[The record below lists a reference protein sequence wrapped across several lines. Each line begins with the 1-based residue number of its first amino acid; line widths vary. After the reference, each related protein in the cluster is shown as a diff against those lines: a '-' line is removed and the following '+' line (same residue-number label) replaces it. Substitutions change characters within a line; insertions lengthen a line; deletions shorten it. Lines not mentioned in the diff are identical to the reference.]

1 MTGRRQSRQQRH
13 RGGRQIEPALETAVL
28 CWQAELS
35 AASLLAWGGLGRQ
48 HFVQHAGVEG
58 ARMPVIVE
66 MDPAELVDAPAPQ
79 RLGVES
85 EQLQRCGIACQHP
98 CLVVDHQHRMRHRV
112 EDAQV
117 QWIVAL
123 RAAELLELP
132 QAQAGVAQADAQ
144 HRPRRHAG
152 RRTGLQAQRQ
162 PSRHR
167 LRLLIRRRLGQ
178 QGLKRLPM
186 FRADQRAHRPP
197 RLQSGAEQLRRRGVE
212 AAHQAVAVVH
222 QDGGIGHERSQ
233 QVRGHGGGHENR
245 NRVEK
250 MKDVAERESG
260 GSLAWMPGDLSRIAR
275 GQA

>member
-1 MTGRRQSRQQRH
+1 MPDRAPQGVQ
-13 RGGRQIEPALETAVL
+13 
-28 CWQAELS
+28 QAELVMEVGQMKCG
-35 AASLLAWGGLGRQ
+35 LAHRLRQGIAILSVHMRQ
-48 HFVQHAGVEG
+48 HPEVRRGQLVLVAAEGPAQAGRDDGEAQPRRRAVE
-58 ARMPVIVE
+58 
-66 MDPAELVDAPAPQ
+66 
-79 RLGVES
+79 
-85 EQLQRCGIACQHP
+85 LQRKRRARRQPHEARQQP
-98 CLVVDHQHRMRHRV
+98 VRLL
-112 EDAQV
+112 
-117 QWIVAL
+117 AL

-144 HRPRRHAG
+144 HRPRRQAG

-167 LRLLIRRRLGQ
+167 LRLLIRRRFGQ

-197 RLQSGAEQLRRRGVE
+197 RLQSGAEQLRRPGVE